1 MAIYV
6 TRWFARWAN
15 QQGLPDEA
23 LCRAVHEM
31 YRGLYEADLGGRLLK
46 KRIARP
52 GGGKSGGFR
61 TLVATNMGD
70 RWIFLYGFSKNDQEN
85 VELQELRGLKAWAT
99 ALVDM
104 SSRDLDDMQKRGAI
118 TRVDSDA

>member
-23 LCRAVHEM
+23 LCRAAHEM
-31 YRGLYEADLGGRLLK
+31 SKGLYEANLGGHLLK

-61 TLVATNMGD
+61 TLVATNFGSL
-70 RWIFLYGFSKNDQEN
+70 WVFLYGFAKNEQEDVDASDVDAFRKWAN
-85 VELQELRGLKAWAT
+85 ELADTPCHRLIEAQE
-99 ALVDM
+99 
-104 SSRDLDDMQKRGAI
+104 RGALI
-118 TRVDSDA
+118 RVDHDA